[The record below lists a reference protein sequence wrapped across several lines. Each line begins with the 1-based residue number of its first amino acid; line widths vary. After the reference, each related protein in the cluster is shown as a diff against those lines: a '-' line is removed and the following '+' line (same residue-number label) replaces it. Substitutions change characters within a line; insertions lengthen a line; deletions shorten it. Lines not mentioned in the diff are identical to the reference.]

1 MLVENSNNLFRCDK
15 CDYTATRKGDFK
27 KHLESK
33 KHNASKM
40 LVKKSKYICKCGK
53 KYIHDSSFY
62 RHIKVCEYKESNEF
76 AVLIETH
83 TELMGMLKKIIPK
96 LSDTT
101 NINSTNINSTN
112 INSTNINSTNI
123 NSTNNIINVQMYL
136 NEKCS
141 DAMSIQNF
149 TNQLLITMDD
159 LTKSKRECISNIV
172 LQNLKP
178 LSLTERPFHC
188 TNLKKKEWFVKDE
201 LQGWEED
208 NGEKLLKNAEYG
220 IQKQWVREFERR
232 YPDWMVDTELREHY
246 IKIAGSTTSTLT
258 DTIKLKLL
266 RELANETTLNNE
278 IIG

>member
-1 MLVENSNNLFRCDK
+1 MLVENSNNLFRCEK
-15 CDYTATRKGDFK
+15 CDYSAKRKGDFK

-40 LVKKSKYICKCGK
+40 LVKNSKFICKCGK

-62 RHIKVCEYKESNEF
+62 RHTKVCDYKEKNEV

-83 TELMGMLKKIIPK
+83 TELMGMLKEIIPK
-96 LSDTT
+96 LGVPT

-112 INSTNINSTNI
+112 INSN
-123 NSTNNIINVQMYL
+123 NNIINVQMYL

-149 TNQLLITMDD
+149 ANQLLITMDD
-159 LTKSKRECISNIV
+159 LTKSKRECISNVV

-232 YPDWMVDTELREHY
+232 YPDWMMDADLRERY

-278 IIG
+278 II

>member
-76 AVLIETH
+76 ALLIETH

-96 LSDTT
+96 LGDTT
-101 NINSTNINSTN
+101 NINSTNINSN
-112 INSTNINSTNI
+112 
-123 NSTNNIINVQMYL
+123 NNIINVQMYL

-149 TNQLLITMDD
+149 ANQLLITMDD
-159 LTKSKRECISNIV
+159 LTKSKRECISNVV

-232 YPDWMVDTELREHY
+232 YPDWMMDADLRERY

-266 RELANETTLNNE
+266 RELANETTLNNV